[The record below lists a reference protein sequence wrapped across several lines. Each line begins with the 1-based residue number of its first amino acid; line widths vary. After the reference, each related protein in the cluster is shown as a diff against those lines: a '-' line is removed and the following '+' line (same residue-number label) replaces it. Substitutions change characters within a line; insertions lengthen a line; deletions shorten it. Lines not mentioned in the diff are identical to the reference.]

1 MKRTVALAIL
11 AALLLTLCACGKVR
25 QAEEAID
32 AIGNVTAESGA
43 QIEAAEAAVEALND
57 KQRDKLPNLT
67 VLEEAQTEYE
77 TVLEEQAETEACV
90 QEAENAIDAIGS
102 VTLDSGDAI
111 RAARAAYDAVPEEAR
126 EQVTN
131 RETLSAAEQTFD
143 ALAIQATTDAINAI
157 GDVTL
162 DSGEAIRAAREL
174 YDGFSGAI
182 QSQVANRDVLVRD
195 EEQFSALRVQHVNDL
210 ITDIGEVTLSSED
223 RIREA
228 EDAYNALSESEAAAV
243 TNHRALVEA
252 REAFDTMEAA
262 ARLQVAIDDARSR
275 LRVTRLEVKPLEAG
289 GAELHFSFVNESEQT
304 IHYVYYGVTFYDAE
318 GTVISLE
325 STGAEICER
334 VASGLF
340 AHGGGAEETE
350 GAVRYVDPP
359 GFSPAFDN
367 NIASLINNT
376 LSQAGAT
383 QAALGDIRP
392 DNTSAIIQAR
402 EAATLPLQTVQ
413 NRYYRFCEDI
423 ARIWAEFWVTMYGSR
438 RLKIKTAY
446 GICPLTETGIAGC

>member
-11 AALLLTLCACGKVR
+11 AALLLTLCACSKVR

-32 AIGNVTAESGA
+32 AIGAVTAESGA

-77 TVLEEQAETEACV
+77 TVLEQQAETVACV
-90 QEAENAIDAIGS
+90 KDAETAIDAIGD
-102 VTLDSGDAI
+102 VTLDSLDAI
-111 RAARAAYDAVPEEAR
+111 RAARAAYDAVDPEAQ
-126 EQVTN
+126 EQVAN

-143 ALAIQATTDAINAI
+143 ALAIQATTDAIRAI

-195 EEQFSALRVQHVNDL
+195 EEQYAALRIQHVDEL
-210 ITDIGEVTLSSED
+210 IDAIGEVTLSSED

-228 EDAYNALSESEAAAV
+228 EDAYNGLSESEAASVA
-243 TNHRALVEA
+243 NHRVLVEA
-252 REAFDTMEAA
+252 RETFDTMEAA
-262 ARLQVAIDDARSR
+262 ARLQVAIDEARGI

-289 GAELHFSFVNESEQT
+289 GAELHFGFINESEQT

-318 GTVISLE
+318 GVVISLE

-334 VASGLF
+334 VASGPF
-340 AHGGGAEETE
+340 AHGGGTEDVETLWGGDGRE
-350 GAVRYVDPP
+350 
-359 GFSPAFDN
+359 PA
-367 NIASLINNT
+367 SVCL
-376 LSQAGAT
+376 
-383 QAALGDIRP
+383 AALSVEYEDGSVYTFSDEQL
-392 DNTSAIIQAR
+392 TAI
-402 EAATLPLQTVQ
+402 LP
-413 NRYYRFCEDI
+413 
-423 ARIWAEFWVTMYGSR
+423 
-438 RLKIKTAY
+438 
-446 GICPLTETGIAGC
+446 

>member
-11 AALLLTLCACGKVR
+11 AALLLTLCACSKVR

-32 AIGNVTAESGA
+32 AIGAVTAESGA

-77 TVLEEQAETEACV
+77 TVLEQQAETAACV
-90 QEAENAIDAIGS
+90 KDAETAIDAIGD
-102 VTLDSGDAI
+102 VTLDSLDAI
-111 RAARAAYDAVPEEAR
+111 RAARAAYDAVGPEAQ
-126 EQVTN
+126 EQVAN

-143 ALAIQATTDAINAI
+143 ALAIQATTDAIRAI

-195 EEQFSALRVQHVNDL
+195 EEQYAALRIQHVDEL
-210 ITDIGEVTLSSED
+210 IDAISEVTLSSED

-228 EDAYNALSESEAAAV
+228 EDAYNGLSESEAASVA
-243 TNHRALVEA
+243 NHRVLVEA
-252 REAFDTMEAA
+252 RETFDTMEAA
-262 ARLQVAIDDARSR
+262 ARLQVAIDEARGI

-289 GAELHFSFVNESEQT
+289 GAELHFGFINESEQT
-304 IHYVYYGVTFYDAE
+304 IHYVYYGVTLYDAE
-318 GTVISLE
+318 GVVISLE

-334 VASGLF
+334 VASGPF
-340 AHGGGAEETE
+340 AHGGGTEDVETLWGGDGRE
-350 GAVRYVDPP
+350 
-359 GFSPAFDN
+359 PA
-367 NIASLINNT
+367 SVCL
-376 LSQAGAT
+376 
-383 QAALGDIRP
+383 AALSVEYEDGSVYTFSDEQL
-392 DNTSAIIQAR
+392 TAI
-402 EAATLPLQTVQ
+402 LP
-413 NRYYRFCEDI
+413 
-423 ARIWAEFWVTMYGSR
+423 
-438 RLKIKTAY
+438 
-446 GICPLTETGIAGC
+446 

>member
-262 ARLQVAIDDARSR
+262 ARLRDVVVEITVNRAGEVVNARVQSGGDECMRESALRAARVSRFNIDQSAPARQQ
-275 LRVTRLEVKPLEAG
+275 G
-289 GAELHFSFVNESEQT
+289 T
-304 IHYVYYGVTFYDAE
+304 ITYIF
-318 GTVISLE
+318 I
-325 STGAEICER
+325 
-334 VASGLF
+334 
-340 AHGGGAEETE
+340 
-350 GAVRYVDPP
+350 P
-359 GFSPAFDN
+359 
-367 NIASLINNT
+367 
-376 LSQAGAT
+376 Q
-383 QAALGDIRP
+383 
-392 DNTSAIIQAR
+392 
-402 EAATLPLQTVQ
+402 
-413 NRYYRFCEDI
+413 
-423 ARIWAEFWVTMYGSR
+423 
-438 RLKIKTAY
+438 
-446 GICPLTETGIAGC
+446 

>member
-11 AALLLTLCACGKVR
+11 AALLLTLCACSKIQ

-32 AIGNVTAESGA
+32 AIGAVTAESGA

-77 TVLEEQAETEACV
+77 TVLEQQAETAACV
-90 QEAENAIDAIGS
+90 KDAETAIDAIGD
-102 VTLDSGDAI
+102 VTLDSLDAI
-111 RAARAAYDAVPEEAR
+111 RAARAAYDAVGPEAQ
-126 EQVTN
+126 EQVAN

-143 ALAIQATTDAINAI
+143 ALAIQATTDAIRAI

-195 EEQFSALRVQHVNDL
+195 EEQYAALRIQHVDEL
-210 ITDIGEVTLSSED
+210 IDAIGEVTLSSED

-228 EDAYNALSESEAAAV
+228 EDAYNGLSESEAASV
-243 TNHRALVEA
+243 TNHRVLVEA
-252 REAFDTMEAA
+252 RETFDTMEAA
-262 ARLQVAIDDARSR
+262 ARLQVAIDEARGI

-289 GAELHFSFVNESEQT
+289 GAELHFGFINESEQT

-318 GTVISLE
+318 GVVISLE

-334 VASGLF
+334 VASGPF
-340 AHGGGAEETE
+340 AHGGGTEDVETLWGGDGRE
-350 GAVRYVDPP
+350 
-359 GFSPAFDN
+359 PA
-367 NIASLINNT
+367 SVCL
-376 LSQAGAT
+376 
-383 QAALGDIRP
+383 AALSVEYEDGSVYTFSDEQL
-392 DNTSAIIQAR
+392 TAI
-402 EAATLPLQTVQ
+402 LP
-413 NRYYRFCEDI
+413 
-423 ARIWAEFWVTMYGSR
+423 
-438 RLKIKTAY
+438 
-446 GICPLTETGIAGC
+446 

>member
-1 MKRTVALAIL
+1 M
-11 AALLLTLCACGKVR
+11 
-25 QAEEAID
+25 
-32 AIGNVTAESGA
+32 
-43 QIEAAEAAVEALND
+43 
-57 KQRDKLPNLT
+57 
-67 VLEEAQTEYE
+67 
-77 TVLEEQAETEACV
+77 
-90 QEAENAIDAIGS
+90 
-102 VTLDSGDAI
+102 
-111 RAARAAYDAVPEEAR
+111 
-126 EQVTN
+126 
-131 RETLSAAEQTFD
+131 
-143 ALAIQATTDAINAI
+143 
-157 GDVTL
+157 TL

-195 EEQFSALRVQHVNDL
+195 EEQFSALRVQHVNNL

-289 GAELHFSFVNESEQT
+289 GAELHFSFVNESEQA

-350 GAVRYVDPP
+350 TLWGGDGREPVSVHLTALSIEYEDGSIYTFTDDQLAAVLEP
-359 GFSPAFDN
+359 
-367 NIASLINNT
+367 
-376 LSQAGAT
+376 
-383 QAALGDIRP
+383 
-392 DNTSAIIQAR
+392 
-402 EAATLPLQTVQ
+402 
-413 NRYYRFCEDI
+413 
-423 ARIWAEFWVTMYGSR
+423 
-438 RLKIKTAY
+438 
-446 GICPLTETGIAGC
+446 

>member
-11 AALLLTLCACGKVR
+11 AALLLTLCACGEIR

-32 AIGNVTAESGA
+32 AIGAVTAESGA

-57 KQRDKLPNLT
+57 KQRGKLPNLT

-77 TVLEEQAETEACV
+77 TVLEQQAETTACV
-90 QEAENAIDAIGS
+90 KDAETAIDAIGD
-102 VTLDSGDAI
+102 VTLDSLDAI
-111 RAARAAYDAVPEEAR
+111 RAARAAYDAVDPEAQ
-126 EQVTN
+126 EQVAN

-143 ALAIQATTDAINAI
+143 ALAIQATTDAIRAI

-195 EEQFSALRVQHVNDL
+195 EEQYAALRIQHVDEL
-210 ITDIGEVTLSSED
+210 IDAIGEVTLSSED

-228 EDAYNALSESEAAAV
+228 EDAYNGLSESEAASV
-243 TNHRALVEA
+243 TNHRVLVEA
-252 REAFDTMEAA
+252 RETFDTMEAA
-262 ARLQVAIDDARSR
+262 ARLQVAIDEARGI

-289 GAELHFSFVNESEQT
+289 GAELHFGFINESEQT

-318 GTVISLE
+318 GVVISLE

-334 VASGLF
+334 VASGPF
-340 AHGGGAEETE
+340 AHGGGTEDVETLWGGDGRE
-350 GAVRYVDPP
+350 
-359 GFSPAFDN
+359 PA
-367 NIASLINNT
+367 SVCL
-376 LSQAGAT
+376 
-383 QAALGDIRP
+383 AALSVEYEDGSVYTFSDEQL
-392 DNTSAIIQAR
+392 TAI
-402 EAATLPLQTVQ
+402 LP
-413 NRYYRFCEDI
+413 
-423 ARIWAEFWVTMYGSR
+423 
-438 RLKIKTAY
+438 
-446 GICPLTETGIAGC
+446 